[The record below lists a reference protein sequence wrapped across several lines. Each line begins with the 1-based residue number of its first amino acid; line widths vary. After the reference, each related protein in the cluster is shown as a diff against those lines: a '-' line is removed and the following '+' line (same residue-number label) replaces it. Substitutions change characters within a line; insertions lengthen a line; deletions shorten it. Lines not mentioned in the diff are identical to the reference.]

1 MDIHEYQAKD
11 ILARFGVP
19 APRGGLAYS
28 PEQAAYRAR
37 EIGGNRWIVKAQ
49 VHSGGRGKAGG
60 VKLCRSEHEVEDAA
74 DELFGKRLVTQQ
86 TGAAGKVVYRLYVEA
101 AVAIGARS
109 ISASCS
115 TG

>member
-11 ILARFGVP
+11 ILARFGVS

-49 VHSGGRGKAGG
+49 VHTGGRGQGGGGQLGKSGEGGGGAGHEMFG
-60 VKLCRSEHEVEDAA
+60 QRRGTPRSRASRQVGRPALAA
-74 DELFGKRLVTQQ
+74 RW
-86 TGAAGKVVYRLYVEA
+86 
-101 AVAIGARS
+101 
-109 ISASCS
+109 S
-115 TG
+115 TGSMSKRR